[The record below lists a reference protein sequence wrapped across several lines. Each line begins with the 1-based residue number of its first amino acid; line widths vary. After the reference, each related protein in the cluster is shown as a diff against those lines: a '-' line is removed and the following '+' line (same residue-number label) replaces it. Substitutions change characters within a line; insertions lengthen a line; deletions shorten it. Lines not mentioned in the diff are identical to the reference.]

1 MNYVLGNIE
10 EGQSENFYGNK
21 TILIYAEVGR
31 NKEQVNDGAN
41 YSFYPLMCGKKGA
54 LF

>member
-1 MNYVLGNIE
+1 MSSGNME

-21 TILIYAEVGR
+21 TILTYAAVGR

-41 YSFYPLMCGKKGA
+41 YSFYPLMRSKKGA